1 VPSEIVVL
9 AGVNGAG
16 KSSVAG
22 AAFETYGGTYYNPDL
37 ATRSYIEAGLS
48 RVEAN
53 SRAWRNGVEQLDQAI
68 RTKTNYAFETTLG
81 GRTLTRRLQEAAVS
95 GLRIRVW
102 YVGLSSPEKHIE
114 RVRARVLRG
123 GHDIPEDRIR
133 SRWTTSR
140 ENLVRLLPS
149 PCELAVF
156 DNTLEAR
163 LDEGEIPSPVRLVH
177 MKARVVLD
185 LAPPGAIPSW
195 ARPIVAAALK
205 LEQTGR

>member
-22 AAFETYGGTYYNPDL
+22 AAFQASGGAYYNPDL
-37 ATRSYIEAGLS
+37 ATLSYIEAGLS
-48 RVEAN
+48 PVEAN
-53 SRAWRNGVEQLDQAI
+53 SRAWRRGVDLLDQAI

-81 GRTLTRRLQEAAVS
+81 GRTVTRRLQEAAES
-95 GLRIRVW
+95 GLCIRVW
-102 YVGLSSPEKHIE
+102 YVGLASPEKHIE

-123 GHDIPEDRIR
+123 GHDIPRDLIR
-133 SRWTTSR
+133 SRWMTSR

-149 PCELAVF
+149 LYEFAVF

-163 LDEGEIPSPVRLVH
+163 LDEGEVPSPIRLVRV
-177 MKARVVLD
+177 KARMLLD
-185 LAPPGAIPSW
+185 LAAPGAIPSW

-205 LEQTGR
+205 LELTGR

>member
-22 AAFETYGGTYYNPDL
+22 AALEAFGGAYYNPDL

-48 RVEAN
+48 PVEAN
-53 SRAWRNGVEQLDQAI
+53 SRAWRRGVEQLEPAI
-68 RTKTNYAFETTLG
+68 RAKTNYAFETTLG
-81 GRTLTRRLQEAAVS
+81 GRTVTRRLQAAVES
-95 GLRIRVW
+95 GLHVRVW
-102 YVGLSSPEKHIE
+102 YVGLASPEKHIE
-114 RVRARVLRG
+114 RVKARVLRG

-140 ENLVRLLPS
+140 ENLVRLLPQTY
-149 PCELAVF
+149 ELAVF
-156 DNTLEAR
+156 DNTQEAR
-163 LDEGEIPSPVRLVH
+163 LDQGEIPSPLRLVH
-177 MKARVVLD
+177 VKARMLLD
-185 LAPPGAIPSW
+185 LVPPGAIPSW

-205 LEQTGR
+205 LQLWR